1 MAEGSTAVLLNL
13 EAWEA
18 LRQLLE
24 DLEDMAELEAAQ
36 QENEKT
42 IAWEHVVAEYQATY
56 LVTPGVLRLK
66 GETGYR
72 AWVGD
77 YRILYEI
84 DDTVQMMI
92 SIEITIVEAGMGER
106 IRIRPFPPILLAHL
120 TTKRQQL

>member
-1 MAEGSTAVLLNL
+1 MSVTDILDSAQFVIDKEGQQTAVLLDL

-56 LVTPGVLRLK
+56 LVTP
-66 GETGYR
+66 
-72 AWVGD
+72 D
-77 YRILYEI
+77 
-84 DDTVQMMI
+84 VQD
-92 SIEITIVEAGMGER
+92 
-106 IRIRPFPPILLAHL
+106 
-120 TTKRQQL
+120 